1 MGLLDG
7 DTLADVFAGA
17 FEWIYADATYTADTP
32 SGTGSVYDP
41 DPGTPVA
48 YPCKAQRDEWSAYD
62 RQGGLVSAM
71 DWKVMVLRKS
81 LAVEP
86 REGGR
91 ITIGGITLTIVSD
104 GGSGPAVSSDPA
116 GGAWTLRCRL

>member
-17 FEWIYADATYTADTP
+17 FEWIYADATYTVDGP
-32 SGTGSVYDP
+32 STGTTYDP
-41 DPGTPVA
+41 TPGAPVP

-71 DWKVMVLRKS
+71 DWKVMVLCRT

-86 REGGR
+86 KEGGR

-116 GGAWTLRCRL
+116 GAAWVLRCRL